1 MILVTGATGQ
11 IGRELV
17 RELGGARVKFRAL
30 VRSAGKAETIRAAG
44 GEAVVGDYTDP
55 EALRGALAGTTSLF
69 LLTPS
74 GPDKVAVESRIVEAA
89 GAAGVARVVK
99 LSAIGADARDGMT
112 FGRQHAEVERRID
125 ELGLARTFLR
135 PAYFMQNYLSFALTI
150 RAHGAIFA
158 AAGAG
163 RHADIDV
170 RDIAAV
176 AARVLTEEGHE
187 GRRYELTGP
196 EAQSLADAARKIG
209 KSAGREVRFVDV
221 PPEEARKAMVAVGMS
236 EWQAD
241 ALNDLYAW
249 YQRGE
254 GTTNGSAV
262 TLDVEEV
269 LDRPPRAFEPFVR
282 ENLATFGG

>member
-17 RELGGARVKFRAL
+17 RELGSARVKFRAL
-30 VRSAGKAETIRAAG
+30 VRSSGKAETIRSAG
-44 GEAVVGDYTDP
+44 GEALVGDFTD
-55 EALRGALAGTTSLF
+55 AAVIQGALNGVASLF
-69 LLTPS
+69 LLTPT
-74 GPDKVAVESRIVEAA
+74 GPDKVAAETRIVEAA
-89 GAAGVARVVK
+89 KAAGVARLVK
-99 LSAIGADARDGMT
+99 LSALGADARDGMI

-125 ELGLARTFLR
+125 DLGFARTFLR
-135 PAYFMQNYLSFALTI
+135 PSYFMQNYLSFALTI

-158 AAGAG
+158 PAGVG

-176 AARVLTEEGHE
+176 AARVLTEDGHA
-187 GRRYELTGP
+187 GRSYDLTGP

-209 KSAGREVRFVDV
+209 KSAGREIRFVDV
-221 PPEEARKAMVAVGMS
+221 PADEARKAMVAVGMS

-262 TLDVEEV
+262 TLGVEEV

-282 ENLATFGG
+282 ENLQAFGG